1 MLFAVNI
8 GCPLPLQIP
17 SHYQLP
23 LFATSLSSPMIPHV
37 SPAISNL
44 SGYVQQQDVF
54 IGAVTVREA
63 LMFSA
68 DLRLPKSTT
77 PVQRAALVDET
88 LRVLHLDPAAG
99 MLIGDEEV
107 PLFPNL
113 PPHPTAHHTPPLRRC
128 TDSNAPSC
136 GSLSD
141 HRCDRE
147 CFAFPV
153 LA

>member
-1 MLFAVNI
+1 MGLNSTQSSCLHHVRIEWHAVLFAVNI

-68 DLRLPKSTT
+68 DLR
-77 PVQRAALVDET
+77 
-88 LRVLHLDPAAG
+88 HLKRTGAEKRMQPLDG
-99 MLIGDEEV
+99 V
-107 PLFPNL
+107 PIASSLKVIKK
-113 PPHPTAHHTPPLRRC
+113 RRKKQ
-128 TDSNAPSC
+128 N
-136 GSLSD
+136 
-141 HRCDRE
+141 
-147 CFAFPV
+147 
-153 LA
+153 